1 MVSRETAMRL
11 NVCIPKDKEHL
22 LAALA
27 EEADRTGRSTNE
39 LVLEA
44 IEQRVAP
51 KQSPRYR
58 TFPLSAGRIDRGNLY
73 PDRPP

>member
-1 MVSRETAMRL
+1 MQL
-11 NVCIPKDKEHL
+11 NVYIPKDKEHL

-27 EEADRTGRSTNE
+27 EEADRTGRSKNE
-39 LVLEA
+39 LILEA

-58 TFPLSAGRIDRGNLY
+58 TFPLSAGRIDRADLY
-73 PDRPP
+73 PDRML